1 MRPPRPLSH
10 HRPACAPAHIATAH
24 GTAGRGCHGRTCRP
38 PYDRRVT
45 ERRNPD
51 RGSFPGG
58 IAATRRSVRALG
70 GLTGVAV
77 SLSIAVAGWLAKVAV
92 GGAVGGA
99 VSFTALVA
107 AFPLMPIA
115 GIPAA
120 SGTLRIAG
128 AVIASLAVWWV
139 LGQMVAGR
147 VTRRAVAGWQ
157 EWTREFLVLGSGLWL
172 GAVGAVLLAAL
183 ALGAL

>member
-1 MRPPRPLSH
+1 M
-10 HRPACAPAHIATAH
+10 ATAH
-24 GTAGRGCHGRTCRP
+24 GTENLKCHGRPPRA
-38 PYDRRVT
+38 PYDRRVAD
-45 ERRNPD
+45 RRTPD

-58 IAATRRSVRALG
+58 IAATRRAVRSRG

-77 SLSIAVAGWLAKVAV
+77 SLSIVVIGWLLRVV
-92 GGAVGGA
+92 LGGAVGGA
-99 VSFTALVA
+99 VSFVALVA
-107 AFPLMPIA
+107 AFPLLPVA

-120 SGTLRIAG
+120 SGTLRVTA
-128 AVIASLAVWWV
+128 AVLASLAVWWV

-147 VTRRAVAGWQ
+147 VTRRAVAGWR

-172 GAVGAVLLAAL
+172 GAVGAVVLAAL